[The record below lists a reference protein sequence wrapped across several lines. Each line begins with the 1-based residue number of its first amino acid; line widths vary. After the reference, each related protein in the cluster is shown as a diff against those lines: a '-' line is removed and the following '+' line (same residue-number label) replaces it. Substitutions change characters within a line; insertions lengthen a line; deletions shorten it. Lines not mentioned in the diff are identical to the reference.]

1 MLRENLNDL
10 VAFMI
15 VAREG
20 SFTKAASQLR
30 VSQSALSHAMR
41 GLEERLGIRLLARST
56 RSVSPTEA
64 GEALLKTLAPR
75 LEEIESALFSLGDL
89 QGKPTG
95 TVRINCSKHAVTHV
109 IWPRLAPFLKDYPD
123 IQVEISADNSFA
135 DIVAERF
142 DIGVRLGETVPKD
155 MIAVPL
161 TESLRL
167 AAVATPDYFIKR
179 GTPVHPQELG
189 KHNCINMRLPTYG
202 GFYAWEFAKDGHE
215 LAVRVSGQL
224 TFNDSRHSL
233 DAALDGYGICYIPED
248 LVAEHLQ
255 TNRLQRVLED
265 WSPRFDGYCL
275 YYPNRR
281 NHPTA
286 FSLVLEALRYQ
297 K

>member
-30 VSQSALSHAMR
+30 VSQSALSHAIR

-56 RSVSPTEA
+56 RSVSPSEA

-75 LEEIESALFSLGDL
+75 LEEIESALVSLGDL

-109 IWPRLAPFLKDYPD
+109 WSKLTPFLKDYPD

-142 DIGVRLGETVPKD
+142 DFGVRLGETVPKD
-155 MIAVPL
+155 MIAIPL
-161 TESLRL
+161 TASMRL
-167 AAVATPDYFIKR
+167 AAVATPAYFDQY
-179 GTPVHPQELG
+179 GVPNHPQQLET
-189 KHNCINMRLPTYG
+189 HNCINVRLPTYG
-202 GFYAWEFAKDGHE
+202 GFYAWEFAKNGQE

-224 TFNDSRHSL
+224 AFNDSQHIL
-233 DAALDGYGICYIPED
+233 AAVLDGYGICYVPED
-248 LVAEHLQ
+248 MVSEHIQ
-255 TNRLQRVLED
+255 TWRLQRVLED
-265 WSPRFDGYCL
+265 WTPTFDGYYL

-281 NHPTA
+281 NHSTA
-286 FSLVLEALRYQ
+286 FSLVLEALRY
-297 K
+297 KK